1 LGIYIHAHS
10 KTEKKAKRVL
20 VKPNFFVGKV
30 SLMFILSMFIGFM
43 GVIYLVS
50 FNDTSNLGY
59 EVAKLEHERAEI
71 LSLRDQENVSIS
83 TSQSKDYILDS
94 ERVQGMIPL
103 REINY
108 YNVDGVVA
116 YR

>member
-1 LGIYIHAHS
+1 VSTYIFAHS
-10 KTEKKAKRVL
+10 KTEKKKKRVL
-20 VKPNFFVGKV
+20 IKPNFFVGKV
-30 SLMFILSMFIGFM
+30 SLMFVLSMFIGLM
-43 GVIYLVS
+43 GIVYLVN

-59 EVAKLEHERAEI
+59 EIAKLEHERSDI
-71 LSLRDQENVSIS
+71 LSERDQENVSIS
-83 TSQSKDYILDS
+83 TSQSKDYILGS
-94 ERVQGMIPL
+94 EGVQGMIPL